1 MRSSFYCSNV
11 LNLVRVSGNSGGGA
25 GKVMH
30 IDIAEYND
38 ASNTADL
45 VTLNNF
51 IPTLLYKLVNKT

>member
-1 MRSSFYCSNV
+1 MP
-11 LNLVRVSGNSGGGA
+11 
-25 GKVMH
+25 

>member
-1 MRSSFYCSNV
+1 MP
-11 LNLVRVSGNSGGGA
+11 
-25 GKVMH
+25 

-51 IPTLLYKLVNKT
+51 IPTLLLQIGK